1 MFPTLCKIDGE
12 AREPEDHH
20 GKVLLPERL
29 LVGIPLAKQLW
40 SGGYDTENI
49 TFELF
54 GRLRVA
60 VIADSLVYTVLF
72 PIRARLLDKR
82 TET

>member
-1 MFPTLCKIDGE
+1 MFSTICKIDGE

-29 LVGIPLAKQLW
+29 LVGIRC
-40 SGGYDTENI
+40 GGYDTENI